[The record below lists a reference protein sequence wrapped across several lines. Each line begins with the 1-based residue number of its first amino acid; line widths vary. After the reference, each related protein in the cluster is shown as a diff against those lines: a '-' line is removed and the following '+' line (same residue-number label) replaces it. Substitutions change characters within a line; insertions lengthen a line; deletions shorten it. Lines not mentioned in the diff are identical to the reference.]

1 MTVRMATR
9 TALERDCSTLRRVGR
24 MWRKCG
30 DTSHV
35 VIFICFVKLKEGLET
50 QTREFSIRWHSEA
63 PVDVVLGRSAVFLR
77 RLVLHRL
84 LLVFHEM
91 CERFAVQWRSLFA
104 LFFVVLQRLPQS
116 WVEGRA
122 DRGHRGHLG
131 DRGDGGLLGLCALRL
146 ALLEHSG
153 EFRGIH
159 VYVWITSVL
168 YMQCYATCCS
178 WISRVKFVL
187 VYLRS
192 REVCYTTTVMSR
204 FCVPKD
210 NIKRA
215 HSKTLGR
222 SGQYSGESTSRKEID
237 ELRASAIHFACE
249 LEDTTVKLKQEK
261 LHVKALEGEIRAM
274 KTQKKQVSINPQSGM
289 LVRLQEELDVVKS
302 KNFQDAR
309 RLERLRDEIHG
320 LMANN
325 DALEKLKNQLFESL
339 EKERERNVEL
349 KSKLLDYTA
358 HNQHLE
364 GMYYTLKEHAENIEQ
379 VCVCSGEFVESEK
392 ERNAM
397 LQMALDELQIE
408 YDKKVFSLAEAQT
421 KVHELQNAKAVQ
433 LNENFGEVLGKL
445 KMTGVFCPISMKL
458 MFEKSV
464 VAPDGYSYD
473 EDSYTRWYNENKT
486 SPITRQPMRVGTF
499 QNRALMTVIEELK
512 DLMTPGMDFEKPVRE
527 DGVTL
532 E

>member
-1 MTVRMATR
+1 
-9 TALERDCSTLRRVGR
+9 
-24 MWRKCG
+24 
-30 DTSHV
+30 
-35 VIFICFVKLKEGLET
+35 
-50 QTREFSIRWHSEA
+50 
-63 PVDVVLGRSAVFLR
+63 
-77 RLVLHRL
+77 
-84 LLVFHEM
+84 
-91 CERFAVQWRSLFA
+91 
-104 LFFVVLQRLPQS
+104 
-116 WVEGRA
+116 
-122 DRGHRGHLG
+122 
-131 DRGDGGLLGLCALRL
+131 
-146 ALLEHSG
+146 
-153 EFRGIH
+153 
-159 VYVWITSVL
+159 
-168 YMQCYATCCS
+168 
-178 WISRVKFVL
+178 
-187 VYLRS
+187 
-192 REVCYTTTVMSR
+192 MSR
-204 FCVPKD
+204 FCVVKD

-289 LVRLQEELDVVKS
+289 LARLQEELDVANS

-349 KSKLLDYTA
+349 KAKLLDYTA

-364 GMYYTLKEHAENIEQ
+364 GMYYTLKEHAENIEK
-379 VCVCSGEFVESEK
+379 VCVCSDEFVESEK

-421 KVHELQNAKAVQ
+421 KVHELQIAKAV
-433 LNENFGEVLGKL
+433 
-445 KMTGVFCPISMKL
+445 
-458 MFEKSV
+458 
-464 VAPDGYSYD
+464 
-473 EDSYTRWYNENKT
+473 
-486 SPITRQPMRVGTF
+486 
-499 QNRALMTVIEELK
+499 
-512 DLMTPGMDFEKPVRE
+512 
-527 DGVTL
+527 
-532 E
+532 